1 MSKPWNDG
9 LQNINSG
16 YLQIVG
22 VGGIF
27 VVPSTFFSVFIFS
40 IINMSLNA
48 EKTQKTK
55 QAIEELRGKYK

>member
-9 LQNINSG
+9 LRNINSG

-55 QAIEELRGKYK
+55 QVIEELRGKYK